1 MTTKKETTK
10 TTKAAAKP
18 VATAAEAKP
27 AKAAAVKAPAK
38 PKAAAKSKA
47 PVEETTPT
55 AVETNHAEPAAK
67 HPSHEEISRLA
78 AQYWAERGYH
88 DGHAD
93 QDWQRAEHDL
103 RNS

>member
-10 TTKAAAKP
+10 PTKAAAKP
-18 VATAAEAKP
+18 VATAAEAKQ
-27 AKAAAVKAPAK
+27 AKVAVKAPAK
-38 PKAAAKSKA
+38 PKAAAKAKA
-47 PVEETTPT
+47 PVEETKQT
-55 AVETNHAEPAAK
+55 ASVAK

-103 RNS
+103 RNF

>member
-1 MTTKKETTK
+1 MTTKKESTK
-10 TTKAAAKP
+10 PTKAAAKP

-27 AKAAAVKAPAK
+27 AAVKAPAK
-38 PKAAAKSKA
+38 PKAAAKAKA
-47 PVEETTPT
+47 PVAETKVAAT
-55 AVETNHAEPAAK
+55 ETKHAEPAAK
-67 HPSHEEISRLA
+67 NPSHDDIARRA